1 MDKSNFQLDRQRII
15 STDFTLNK
23 DFLKKNNNLNIELEG
38 KTEVKILSENTAIVI
53 FSLSV
58 FNNKPLE
65 EVPFQ
70 IKVASEGTFS
80 WNLSMDKKKLYNFLN
95 INAPSILLS
104 YIRSVVSMITSYAGL
119 PNIMIPLINFY
130 KPSSTQEDKK
140 LQQALSND

>member
-140 LQQALSND
+140 LQQSLSND